1 MKLDKIQKFGRY
13 LSNMVQPNIAAFIAW
28 GLITAFFIPTGW
40 FPNEK
45 LNGLVSPILTY
56 LLPILIAYSG
66 GNMVYGHRG
75 GVVGAIMA
83 AGVIVGSNI
92 PMFLGAMITGPLGAF
107 LIKKLDGL
115 IVSKIPT
122 GFEMLVNNFSAGI
135 LGMILAIIS
144 LFIIGPIVEAISNA
158 LSSGVKVLVDL
169 KLLPLVSILVE
180 PAKVFF
186 LNNAINHGVFS
197 PIGIQQVAETGKSIF
212 FTIETNPGPG
222 LGVLL
227 AYTLFGKGRS
237 KATAPGA
244 AIIHFF
250 GGIHEIYF
258 PYILMNPILILALIA
273 GGMSGV
279 LTTLILNGG
288 LIAVPAPGSII
299 AILAVTP
306 KGGFLATILSIV
318 IAAAVT
324 FLIASIFVKKS
335 PEEDLENAIEKSKAN
350 KITNTDDTEKE
361 DKESKE
367 DNDIKITEISFEDAV
382 KKLEIKKIVVA
393 CDAGMGS
400 SAMGAAVL
408 KRIAKERGLENV
420 AILNSAISNLDD
432 SADIIITQKS
442 LTNLAKEKMPNKIHL
457 SINNFMD
464 KNFYNEIVD
473 KIKENQK

>member
-13 LSNMVQPNIAAFIAW
+13 LSNMVQPNIGAFIAW

-40 FPNEK
+40 FPNET
-45 LNGLVSPILTY
+45 LAQLVSPMLTY

-75 GVVGAIMA
+75 GVVGSIMA

-107 LIKKLDGL
+107 LIKKLDE
-115 IVSKIPT
+115 IISPKIPT
-122 GFEMLVNNFSAGI
+122 GFEMLINNFSAGI

-144 LFIIGPIVEAISNA
+144 LYLIGPVVEMISNA
-158 LSSGVKVLVDL
+158 LSNGVKILVDL
-169 KLLPLVSILVE
+169 KLLPLVSIIVE

-197 PIGIQQVAETGKSIF
+197 PIGIQQVTEAGKSIF

-227 AYTLFGKGRS
+227 AYSIFGKGNS

-258 PYILMNPILILALIA
+258 PYILMNPILIIALII

-279 LTTLILNGG
+279 LTTLILKGG

-299 AILAVTP
+299 AMLAVTP
-306 KGGFLATILSIV
+306 KGGFIATIGSVLISAI
-318 IAAAVT
+318 IT
-324 FLIASIFVKKS
+324 FLLSSIFVKKS
-335 PEEDLENAIEKSKAN
+335 HSEENLEEAIEKSKSN
-350 KITNTDDTEKE
+350 KSLNSNDTENKE
-361 DKESKE
+361 KNIISQINEMTLEEALK
-367 DNDIKITEISFEDAV
+367 NNIKIN
-382 KKLEIKKIVVA
+382 KIVVA

-400 SAMGAAVL
+400 SAMGATIL
-408 KRIAKERGLENV
+408 KKLATEKGIENITIV
-420 AILNSAISNLDD
+420 NSAISNLDN

-442 LTNLAKEKMPNKIHL
+442 LTDLAKEKMPNKIHL

-464 KNFYNEIVD
+464 KNFYKEVLD
-473 KIKENQK
+473 KIKESK

>member
-13 LSNMVQPNIAAFIAW
+13 LSNMVQPNIGAFIAW

-40 FPNEK
+40 FPNETLAK
-45 LNGLVSPILTY
+45 LVSPMLTY

-75 GVVGAIMA
+75 GVVGSIMA

-107 LIKKLDGL
+107 LIKKLDE
-115 IVSKIPT
+115 IISPKIPT
-122 GFEMLVNNFSAGI
+122 GFEMLINNFSAGI

-144 LFIIGPIVEAISNA
+144 LYLIGPAVEMISNA
-158 LSSGVKVLVDL
+158 LSNGVKILVDL
-169 KLLPLVSILVE
+169 KLLPLVSIIVE

-197 PIGIQQVAETGKSIF
+197 PIGIQQVTESGKSIF

-227 AYTLFGKGRS
+227 AYSIFGKGNS

-258 PYILMNPILILALIA
+258 PYILMNPILIIALII

-279 LTTLILNGG
+279 LTTLILKGG

-299 AILAVTP
+299 AMLAVTP
-306 KGGFLATILSIV
+306 KGGFIATIGSVLISAI
-318 IAAAVT
+318 IT
-324 FLIASIFVKKS
+324 FLLSSIFVKKS
-335 PEEDLENAIEKSKAN
+335 HSEENLEEAIEKSKSN
-350 KITNTDDTEKE
+350 KSLNSNDTKNKEKNIISQINE
-361 DKESKE
+361 MTLEEALK
-367 DNDIKITEISFEDAV
+367 NNIKIN
-382 KKLEIKKIVVA
+382 KIVVA

-400 SAMGAAVL
+400 SAMGATIL
-408 KRIAKERGLENV
+408 KKLATEKGIENITIV
-420 AILNSAISNLDD
+420 NSAISNLDN

-442 LTNLAKEKMPNKIHL
+442 LTALAKEKMPNKIHL

-464 KNFYNEIVD
+464 KNFYKEVLD
-473 KIKENQK
+473 KIKESK

>member
-13 LSNMVQPNIAAFIAW
+13 LSNMVQPNIGAFIAW

-40 FPNEK
+40 FPNETLAK
-45 LNGLVSPILTY
+45 LVSPMLTY

-75 GVVGAIMA
+75 GVVGSIMA

-107 LIKKLDGL
+107 LIKKLDE
-115 IVSKIPT
+115 IVSPKIPT
-122 GFEMLVNNFSAGI
+122 GFEMLINNFSAGI

-144 LFIIGPIVEAISNA
+144 LYLIGPAVEMISNA
-158 LSSGVKVLVDL
+158 LSNGVKILVDL
-169 KLLPLVSILVE
+169 KLLPLVSIIVE

-197 PIGIQQVAETGKSIF
+197 PIGIQQVTEAGKSIF

-227 AYTLFGKGRS
+227 AYSIFGKGNS

-258 PYILMNPILILALIA
+258 PYILMNPVLIIALII

-279 LTTLILNGG
+279 LTTLILKGG

-299 AILAVTP
+299 AMLAVTP
-306 KGGFLATILSIV
+306 KGGFIATIGSVLISAI
-318 IAAAVT
+318 VT
-324 FLIASIFVKKS
+324 FLLASIFVR
-335 PEEDLENAIEKSKAN
+335 KSKAEGNLEEAIQKSKSN
-350 KITNTDDTEKE
+350 KNLN
-361 DKESKE
+361 S
-367 DNDIKITEISFEDAV
+367 NDIKTKEETKSQTNEISFEEAL
-382 KKLEIKKIVVA
+382 KNKIKINKIVVA

-400 SAMGAAVL
+400 SAMGATIL
-408 KRIAKERGLENV
+408 KKLANEKGIENITIV
-420 AILNSAISNLDD
+420 NSAISNLDN

-442 LTNLAKEKMPNKIHL
+442 LTALAKEKMPNKIHL

-464 KNFYNEIVD
+464 KNFYKEVLD
-473 KIKENQK
+473 KIKESK

>member
-13 LSNMVQPNIAAFIAW
+13 LSNMVQPNIGAFIAW

-40 FPNEK
+40 FPNETLAK
-45 LNGLVSPILTY
+45 LVSPMLTY

-75 GVVGAIMA
+75 GVVGSIMA

-107 LIKKLDGL
+107 LIKKLDE
-115 IVSKIPT
+115 IISPKIPT
-122 GFEMLVNNFSAGI
+122 GFEMLINNFSAGI

-144 LFIIGPIVEAISNA
+144 LYLIGPAVEMISNA
-158 LSSGVKVLVDL
+158 LSNGVKILVDL
-169 KLLPLVSILVE
+169 KLLPLVSIIVE

-197 PIGIQQVAETGKSIF
+197 PIGIQQVTEAGKSIF

-227 AYTLFGKGRS
+227 AYSIFGKGNS

-258 PYILMNPILILALIA
+258 PYILMNPILIIALII

-279 LTTLILNGG
+279 LTTLILKGG

-299 AILAVTP
+299 AMLAVTP
-306 KGGFLATILSIV
+306 KGGFIATIGGVLISAI
-318 IAAAVT
+318 IT
-324 FLIASIFVKKS
+324 FLLSSIFVKKS
-335 PEEDLENAIEKSKAN
+335 HSEENLEEAIEKNKSN
-350 KITNTDDTEKE
+350 KILNSNDTKNKEKNIISQINE
-361 DKESKE
+361 MTLEEALK
-367 DNDIKITEISFEDAV
+367 NNIKIN
-382 KKLEIKKIVVA
+382 KIVVA

-400 SAMGAAVL
+400 SAMGATIL
-408 KRIAKERGLENV
+408 KKLATEKGIENITIV
-420 AILNSAISNLDD
+420 NSAISNLDD

-442 LTNLAKEKMPNKIHL
+442 LTALAKEKMPNKIHL

-464 KNFYNEIVD
+464 KNFYKEVLD
-473 KIKENQK
+473 KIKGE

>member
-13 LSNMVQPNIAAFIAW
+13 LSNMVQPNIGAFIAW

-40 FPNEK
+40 FPNEALAK
-45 LNGLVSPILTY
+45 LVSPMLTY

-75 GVVGAIMA
+75 GVVGSIMA

-107 LIKKLDGL
+107 LIKKLDE
-115 IVSKIPT
+115 IISPKIPT
-122 GFEMLVNNFSAGI
+122 GFEMLINNFSAGI

-144 LFIIGPIVEAISNA
+144 LYLIGPAVENISNV
-158 LSSGVKVLVDL
+158 LSGGVQKLVDL
-169 KLLPLVSILVE
+169 RLLPLVSIIVE

-197 PIGIQQVAETGKSIF
+197 PIGIQQVTEAGKSIF

-227 AYTLFGKGRS
+227 AYSIFGKGNS

-258 PYILMNPILILALIA
+258 PYILMNPILIIALII

-279 LTTLILNGG
+279 LTTLILKGG

-299 AILAVTP
+299 AMLAVTP
-306 KGGFLATILSIV
+306 KGGFIATIGSVLISAI
-318 IAAAVT
+318 IT
-324 FLIASIFVKKS
+324 FLLSSIFVKKS
-335 PEEDLENAIEKSKAN
+335 HSEENLEEAIEKSKSN
-350 KITNTDDTEKE
+350 KSLNSNDTENKE
-361 DKESKE
+361 KNIISQINEMTLEEALK
-367 DNDIKITEISFEDAV
+367 NNIKIN
-382 KKLEIKKIVVA
+382 KIVVA

-400 SAMGAAVL
+400 SAMGATIL
-408 KRIAKERGLENV
+408 KKLATEKGIENITIV
-420 AILNSAISNLDD
+420 NSAISNLDN

-442 LTNLAKEKMPNKIHL
+442 LTALAKEKMPNKIHL

-464 KNFYNEIVD
+464 KNFYNEVLD
-473 KIKENQK
+473 KIKESK

>member
-1 MKLDKIQKFGRY
+1 MNLDKIQKFGRY
-13 LSNMVQPNIAAFIAW
+13 LSNMVQPNIGAFIAW

-40 FPNEK
+40 FPNET
-45 LNGLVSPILTY
+45 LNKLVSPMLTY

-75 GVVGAIMA
+75 GVVGSIMA
-83 AGVIVGSNI
+83 AGVIVGSSI

-107 LIKKLDGL
+107 LIKKLDE
-115 IVSKIPT
+115 IISPKIPT
-122 GFEMLVNNFSAGI
+122 GFEMLINNFSAGI

-144 LFIIGPIVEAISNA
+144 LYLIGPAVESVSNV
-158 LSSGVKVLVDL
+158 LSGGVQKLVDL
-169 KLLPLVSILVE
+169 RLLPLVSIIVE
-180 PAKVFF
+180 PAKIFF

-197 PIGIQQVAETGKSIF
+197 PIGVQQVTEAGKSIF

-227 AYTLFGKGRS
+227 AYSIFGKGGS

-258 PYILMNPILILALIA
+258 PYILMNPILIIALII
-273 GGMSGV
+273 GGMSGI

-288 LIAVPAPGSII
+288 LTAVPSPGSII
-299 AILAVTP
+299 AMLAVTP
-306 KGGFLATILSIV
+306 KGGFIATIGSVLISAV
-318 IAAAVT
+318 IT
-324 FLIASIFVKKS
+324 FLLASIFVRKAKS
-335 PEEDLENAIEKSKAN
+335 EGNLEEAIQKSKSN
-350 KITNTDDTEKE
+350 KNLNSNNT
-361 DKESKE
+361 ESKE
-367 DNDIKITEISFEDAV
+367 ETKSQTNEISFEDAL
-382 KKLEIKKIVVA
+382 KNNIKINKIVVA

-400 SAMGAAVL
+400 SAMGATML
-408 KRIAKERGLENV
+408 KKLAHEKGIEDITIV
-420 AILNSAISNLDD
+420 NSAISNLDD

-442 LTNLAKEKMPNKIHL
+442 LTALAKEKMPHKIHL

-464 KNFYNEIVD
+464 KNFYNEVLE
-473 KIKENQK
+473 KIKENK

>member
-13 LSNMVQPNIAAFIAW
+13 LSNMVQPNIGAFIAW

-40 FPNEK
+40 FPNEALAK
-45 LNGLVSPILTY
+45 LVSPMLTY

-75 GVVGAIMA
+75 GVVGSIMA

-107 LIKKLDGL
+107 LIKKLDEIIGP
-115 IVSKIPT
+115 KIPT
-122 GFEMLVNNFSAGI
+122 GFEMLINNFSAGI

-144 LFIIGPIVEAISNA
+144 LYLIGPAVEMISNA
-158 LSSGVKVLVDL
+158 LSNGVKILVDL
-169 KLLPLVSILVE
+169 KLLPLVSIIVE

-186 LNNAINHGVFS
+186 LNNAINQGVFS
-197 PIGIQQVAETGKSIF
+197 PIGIQQVTEAGKSIF

-227 AYTLFGKGRS
+227 AYSIFGKGNS

-258 PYILMNPILILALIA
+258 PYILMNPILIIALII

-279 LTTLILNGG
+279 LTTLILKGG

-299 AILAVTP
+299 AMLAVTP
-306 KGGFLATILSIV
+306 KGGFIATIGSVLISAI
-318 IAAAVT
+318 IT
-324 FLIASIFVKKS
+324 FLLSSIFVKKS
-335 PEEDLENAIEKSKAN
+335 HSEENLEEAIEKSKSN
-350 KITNTDDTEKE
+350 KSLNSNYTKNKEKNIISQINE
-361 DKESKE
+361 MTLEEALK
-367 DNDIKITEISFEDAV
+367 NNIKIN
-382 KKLEIKKIVVA
+382 KIVVA

-400 SAMGAAVL
+400 SAMGATIL
-408 KRIAKERGLENV
+408 KKLATEKGIENITIV
-420 AILNSAISNLDD
+420 NSAISNLDD

-442 LTNLAKEKMPNKIHL
+442 LTALAKEKMPNKIHL

-464 KNFYNEIVD
+464 KNFYKEVLD
-473 KIKENQK
+473 KIKGE

>member
-13 LSNMVQPNIAAFIAW
+13 LSNMVQPNIGAFIAW

-40 FPNEK
+40 FPNETLAK
-45 LNGLVSPILTY
+45 LVSPMLTY

-75 GVVGAIMA
+75 GVVGSIMA

-107 LIKKLDGL
+107 LIKKLDE
-115 IVSKIPT
+115 IISPKIPT
-122 GFEMLVNNFSAGI
+122 GFEMLINNFSAGI

-144 LFIIGPIVEAISNA
+144 LYLIGPAVEMISNA
-158 LSSGVKVLVDL
+158 LSNGVKILVDL
-169 KLLPLVSILVE
+169 KLLPLVSIIVE

-197 PIGIQQVAETGKSIF
+197 PIGIQQVTEAGKSIF

-227 AYTLFGKGRS
+227 AYSIFGKGNS

-258 PYILMNPILILALIA
+258 PYILMNPILIIALII

-279 LTTLILNGG
+279 LTTLILKGG

-299 AILAVTP
+299 AMLAVTP
-306 KGGFLATILSIV
+306 KGGFIATIGSVLISAI
-318 IAAAVT
+318 IT
-324 FLIASIFVKKS
+324 FLLSSIFVKKS
-335 PEEDLENAIEKSKAN
+335 HSEENLEEAIEKSKSN
-350 KITNTDDTEKE
+350 KSLNSNDTENKE
-361 DKESKE
+361 KNIISQINEMTLEEALK
-367 DNDIKITEISFEDAV
+367 NNIKIN
-382 KKLEIKKIVVA
+382 KIVVA

-400 SAMGAAVL
+400 SAMGSTIL
-408 KRIAKERGLENV
+408 KKLATEKGIENITIV
-420 AILNSAISNLDD
+420 NSAISNLDN

-442 LTNLAKEKMPNKIHL
+442 LTALAKEKMPNKIHL

-464 KNFYNEIVD
+464 KNFYKEVLD
-473 KIKENQK
+473 KIKESK

>member
-13 LSNMVQPNIAAFIAW
+13 LSNMVQPNIGAFIAW

-40 FPNEK
+40 FPNETLAK
-45 LNGLVSPILTY
+45 LVSPMLTY

-75 GVVGAIMA
+75 GVVGSIMA

-92 PMFLGAMITGPLGAF
+92 PMFLGAMITGPFGAF
-107 LIKKLDGL
+107 LIKKLDE
-115 IVSKIPT
+115 IISPKIPT
-122 GFEMLVNNFSAGI
+122 GFEMLINNFSAGI

-144 LFIIGPIVEAISNA
+144 LYLIGPAVEMISNA
-158 LSSGVKVLVDL
+158 LSNGVKILVDL
-169 KLLPLVSILVE
+169 KLLPLVSIIVE

-197 PIGIQQVAETGKSIF
+197 PIGIQQVTEAGKSIF

-227 AYTLFGKGRS
+227 AYSIFGKGNS

-258 PYILMNPILILALIA
+258 PYILMNPILIIALII

-279 LTTLILNGG
+279 LTTLILKGG

-299 AILAVTP
+299 AMLAVTP
-306 KGGFLATILSIV
+306 KGGFIATIGSVLISAI
-318 IAAAVT
+318 IT
-324 FLIASIFVKKS
+324 FLLSSIFVKKS
-335 PEEDLENAIEKSKAN
+335 HSEENLEEAIEKSKSN
-350 KITNTDDTEKE
+350 KSLNSNDTKNKEKNIISQINE
-361 DKESKE
+361 MTLEEALK
-367 DNDIKITEISFEDAV
+367 NNIKIN
-382 KKLEIKKIVVA
+382 KIVVA

-400 SAMGAAVL
+400 SAMGATIL
-408 KRIAKERGLENV
+408 KKLATEKGIENITIV
-420 AILNSAISNLDD
+420 NSAISNLDN

-442 LTNLAKEKMPNKIHL
+442 LTALAKEKMPNKIHL

-464 KNFYNEIVD
+464 KNFYKEVLD
-473 KIKENQK
+473 KIKGE

>member
-1 MKLDKIQKFGRY
+1 MNLDKIQKFGRY
-13 LSNMVQPNIAAFIAW
+13 LSNMVQPNIGAFIAW
-28 GLITAFFIPTGW
+28 GLITAIFIPTGW
-40 FPNEK
+40 FPNET
-45 LNGLVSPILTY
+45 LAQLVSPMLTY

-75 GVVGAIMA
+75 GVVGSIMA
-83 AGVIVGSNI
+83 AGVIVGSSI

-107 LIKKLDGL
+107 LIKKLDE
-115 IVSKIPT
+115 IISPKIPT
-122 GFEMLVNNFSAGI
+122 GFEMLINNFSAGI

-144 LFIIGPIVEAISNA
+144 LYLIGPAVENISNV
-158 LSSGVKVLVDL
+158 LSGGVQKLVDL
-169 KLLPLVSILVE
+169 RLLPLVSIIVE

-197 PIGIQQVAETGKSIF
+197 PIGIQQVTEAGKSIF

-227 AYTLFGKGRS
+227 AYSIFGKGGS

-258 PYILMNPILILALIA
+258 PYILMNPILIIALII

-279 LTTLILNGG
+279 LTTLILKGG

-299 AILAVTP
+299 AMLAVTP
-306 KGGFLATILSIV
+306 KGGFIATIGSVLISAI
-318 IAAAVT
+318 IT
-324 FLIASIFVKKS
+324 FLLSSIFVKKS
-335 PEEDLENAIEKSKAN
+335 HSEENLEEAIEKSKSN
-350 KITNTDDTEKE
+350 KSLNSNDTKNKEKNIISQINE
-361 DKESKE
+361 MTLEEALK
-367 DNDIKITEISFEDAV
+367 NNIKIN
-382 KKLEIKKIVVA
+382 KIVVA

-400 SAMGAAVL
+400 SAMGATIL
-408 KRIAKERGLENV
+408 KKLATEKGIENITIV
-420 AILNSAISNLDD
+420 NSAISNLDN

-442 LTNLAKEKMPNKIHL
+442 LTALAKEKMPNKIHL

-464 KNFYNEIVD
+464 KNFYKEVLD
-473 KIKENQK
+473 KIKESK

>member
-1 MKLDKIQKFGRY
+1 MKLDKVQKFGRY
-13 LSNMVQPNIAAFIAW
+13 LSNMVQPNISAFIAW

-40 FPNEK
+40 FPNET

-75 GVVGAIMA
+75 GVVGSIMA

-107 LIKKLDGL
+107 LIKKVDEV
-115 IVSKIPT
+115 ITPKIPT

-144 LFIIGPIVEAISNA
+144 LFIIGPVVEAISSA
-158 LSSGVKVLVDL
+158 LSSGVQVLVDL

-180 PAKVFF
+180 PAKVIF

-197 PIGIQQVAETGKSIF
+197 PIGIQQVSEAGKSIF

-258 PYILMNPILILALIA
+258 PYILMNPILILALIV

-279 LTTLILNGG
+279 LTTLILKGG

-299 AILAVTP
+299 AMLAVTP
-306 KGGFLATILSIV
+306 KGGFVATISSV
-318 IAAAVT
+318 VVATVVT
-324 FLIASIFVKKS
+324 FLIASIFVKRA
-335 PEEDLENAIEKSKAN
+335 PEEDLEDAIEKSKSN
-350 KITNTDDTEKE
+350 KITN
-361 DKESKE
+361 S
-367 DNDIKITEISFEDAV
+367 DNSSSNNNANNAVEVTEISFEDAI
-382 KKLEIKKIVVA
+382 KKVEIKKIVVA

-400 SAMGAAVL
+400 SAMGATVL
-408 KRIAKERGLENV
+408 KKIAKEKGLDTITIV
-420 AILNSAISNLDD
+420 NSAISNLDD

-442 LTNLAKEKMPNKIHL
+442 LTDLAKAKMPNKIHL
-457 SINNFMD
+457 
-464 KNFYNEIVD
+464 
-473 KIKENQK
+473 

>member
-13 LSNMVQPNIAAFIAW
+13 LSNMVQPNIGAFIAW

-40 FPNEK
+40 FPNETLAK
-45 LNGLVSPILTY
+45 LVSPMLTY

-66 GNMVYGHRG
+66 GNMAYGHRG
-75 GVVGAIMA
+75 GVVGSIMA

-107 LIKKLDGL
+107 LIKKLDE
-115 IVSKIPT
+115 IISPKIPT
-122 GFEMLVNNFSAGI
+122 GFEMLINNFSAGI

-144 LFIIGPIVEAISNA
+144 LYLIGPVVEMISNA
-158 LSSGVKVLVDL
+158 LSNGVKILVDL
-169 KLLPLVSILVE
+169 KLLPLVSIIVE

-197 PIGIQQVAETGKSIF
+197 PIGIQQVTEAGKSIF

-227 AYTLFGKGRS
+227 AYSIFGKGNS

-258 PYILMNPILILALIA
+258 PYILMNPILIIALII

-279 LTTLILNGG
+279 LTTLILKGG

-299 AILAVTP
+299 AMLAVTP
-306 KGGFLATILSIV
+306 KGGFIATIGSVLISAI
-318 IAAAVT
+318 IT
-324 FLIASIFVKKS
+324 FLLSSIFVKKS
-335 PEEDLENAIEKSKAN
+335 HSEENLEEAIEKSKSN
-350 KITNTDDTEKE
+350 KSLNSNDTENKE
-361 DKESKE
+361 KNIISQINEMTLEEALK
-367 DNDIKITEISFEDAV
+367 NNIKIN
-382 KKLEIKKIVVA
+382 KIVVA

-400 SAMGAAVL
+400 SAMGATIL
-408 KRIAKERGLENV
+408 KKPATEKGIENITIV
-420 AILNSAISNLDD
+420 NSAISNLDN

-442 LTNLAKEKMPNKIHL
+442 FTDLAKEKMPNKIHL

-464 KNFYNEIVD
+464 KNFYKEVLD
-473 KIKENQK
+473 KIKESK

>member
-1 MKLDKIQKFGRY
+1 MKLDKIQKFGGY
-13 LSNMVQPNIAAFIAW
+13 LSNMVQPNIGAFIAW

-40 FPNEK
+40 FPNETLAK
-45 LNGLVSPILTY
+45 LVSPMLTY

-75 GVVGAIMA
+75 GVVGSIMA

-107 LIKKLDGL
+107 LIKKLDE
-115 IVSKIPT
+115 IISPKIPT
-122 GFEMLVNNFSAGI
+122 GFEMLINNFSAGI

-144 LFIIGPIVEAISNA
+144 LYLIGPAVEMISNA
-158 LSSGVKVLVDL
+158 LSNGVKILVDL
-169 KLLPLVSILVE
+169 KLLPLVSIIVE

-197 PIGIQQVAETGKSIF
+197 PIGIQQVTESGKSIF

-227 AYTLFGKGRS
+227 AYSMFGKGDS

-244 AIIHFF
+244 AIIHLF

-258 PYILMNPILILALIA
+258 PYILMNPILIIALII

-279 LTTLILNGG
+279 LTTLILKGG

-299 AILAVTP
+299 AMLAVTP
-306 KGGFLATILSIV
+306 KGGFIATIGSVLISAI
-318 IAAAVT
+318 VT
-324 FLIASIFVKKS
+324 FLLASIFVRKS
-335 PEEDLENAIEKSKAN
+335 KAEGNLEEAIEKSKSN
-350 KITNTDDTEKE
+350 KSLNSNNTKNKEKNIISQINE
-361 DKESKE
+361 MTLEEALK
-367 DNDIKITEISFEDAV
+367 NNIKIN
-382 KKLEIKKIVVA
+382 KIVVA

-400 SAMGAAVL
+400 SAMGATIL
-408 KRIAKERGLENV
+408 KKLATEKGIENITIV
-420 AILNSAISNLDD
+420 NSAISNLDD

-442 LTNLAKEKMPNKIHL
+442 LTALAKEKMPNKIHL

-464 KNFYNEIVD
+464 KNFYNEVLD
-473 KIKENQK
+473 KIKGE

>member
-13 LSNMVQPNIAAFIAW
+13 LSNMVQPNIGAFIAW

-40 FPNEK
+40 FPNETLAK
-45 LNGLVSPILTY
+45 LVSPMLTY

-75 GVVGAIMA
+75 GVVGSIMA

-107 LIKKLDGL
+107 LIKKLDE
-115 IVSKIPT
+115 IISPKIPT
-122 GFEMLVNNFSAGI
+122 GFEMLINNFSAGI

-144 LFIIGPIVEAISNA
+144 LYLIGPAVEMISNA
-158 LSSGVKVLVDL
+158 LSNGVKILVDL
-169 KLLPLVSILVE
+169 KLLPLVSIIVE

-197 PIGIQQVAETGKSIF
+197 PIGIQQVTEAGKSIF

-227 AYTLFGKGRS
+227 AYSIFGKGNS

-258 PYILMNPILILALIA
+258 PYILMNPILIMALII

-279 LTTLILNGG
+279 LTTLILKGG

-299 AILAVTP
+299 AMLAVTP
-306 KGGFLATILSIV
+306 KGGFIATIGSVLISAI
-318 IAAAVT
+318 IT
-324 FLIASIFVKKS
+324 FLLSSIFVKKS
-335 PEEDLENAIEKSKAN
+335 HSEENLEEAIEKSKSN
-350 KITNTDDTEKE
+350 KSLNSNDTKNKEKNIISQINE
-361 DKESKE
+361 MTLEEALK
-367 DNDIKITEISFEDAV
+367 NNIKIN
-382 KKLEIKKIVVA
+382 KIVVA

-400 SAMGAAVL
+400 SAMGATIL
-408 KRIAKERGLENV
+408 KKLATEKGIENITIV
-420 AILNSAISNLDD
+420 NSAISNLDN

-442 LTNLAKEKMPNKIHL
+442 LTALAKEKMPNKIHL

-464 KNFYNEIVD
+464 KNFYKEVLD
-473 KIKENQK
+473 KIKESK

>member
-13 LSNMVQPNIAAFIAW
+13 LSNMVQPNIGAFIAW

-40 FPNEK
+40 FPNEALAK
-45 LNGLVSPILTY
+45 LVSPMLTY

-75 GVVGAIMA
+75 GVVGSIMA

-107 LIKKLDGL
+107 LIKKLDE
-115 IVSKIPT
+115 IISPKIPT
-122 GFEMLVNNFSAGI
+122 GFEMLINNFSAGI

-144 LFIIGPIVEAISNA
+144 LYLIGPAVEMISNA
-158 LSSGVKVLVDL
+158 LSNGVKILVDL
-169 KLLPLVSILVE
+169 KLLPLVSIIVE

-197 PIGIQQVAETGKSIF
+197 PIGIQQVTEAGKSIF

-227 AYTLFGKGRS
+227 AYSIFGKGNS

-258 PYILMNPILILALIA
+258 PYILMNPVLIIALII

-279 LTTLILNGG
+279 LTTLILKGG

-299 AILAVTP
+299 AMLAVTP
-306 KGGFLATILSIV
+306 KGGFIATIGSVLISAI
-318 IAAAVT
+318 IT
-324 FLIASIFVKKS
+324 FLLSSIFVKKS
-335 PEEDLENAIEKSKAN
+335 HSEENLEEAIEKSKSN
-350 KITNTDDTEKE
+350 KSLNSNDTENKE
-361 DKESKE
+361 KNIISQINEMTLEEALK
-367 DNDIKITEISFEDAV
+367 NNIKIN
-382 KKLEIKKIVVA
+382 KIVVA

-400 SAMGAAVL
+400 SAMGATIL
-408 KRIAKERGLENV
+408 KKLATEKGIENITIV
-420 AILNSAISNLDD
+420 NSAISNLDD

-442 LTNLAKEKMPNKIHL
+442 LTALAKEKIPNKIHL

-464 KNFYNEIVD
+464 KNFYNEVLD
-473 KIKENQK
+473 KIKGE

>member
-13 LSNMVQPNIAAFIAW
+13 LSNMVQPNIGAFIAW

-40 FPNEK
+40 FPNEALAK
-45 LNGLVSPILTY
+45 LVSPMLTY

-75 GVVGAIMA
+75 GVVGSIMA

-107 LIKKLDGL
+107 LIKKLDE
-115 IVSKIPT
+115 IISPKIPT
-122 GFEMLVNNFSAGI
+122 GFEMLINNFSAGI

-144 LFIIGPIVEAISNA
+144 LYLIGPAVEMISNA
-158 LSSGVKVLVDL
+158 LSNGVKILVDL
-169 KLLPLVSILVE
+169 KLLPLVSIIVE

-197 PIGIQQVAETGKSIF
+197 PIGIQQVTEAGKSIF

-227 AYTLFGKGRS
+227 AYSIFGKGNS

-258 PYILMNPILILALIA
+258 PYILMNPILIIALII

-279 LTTLILNGG
+279 LTTLILKGG

-299 AILAVTP
+299 AMLAVTP
-306 KGGFLATILSIV
+306 KGGFIATIGSVLISAI
-318 IAAAVT
+318 IT
-324 FLIASIFVKKS
+324 FLLSSIFVKKS
-335 PEEDLENAIEKSKAN
+335 HSEENLEEAIEKIKSN
-350 KITNTDDTEKE
+350 KSLNSNDTENKE
-361 DKESKE
+361 KNIISQINEMTLEEALK
-367 DNDIKITEISFEDAV
+367 NNIKIN
-382 KKLEIKKIVVA
+382 KIVVA

-400 SAMGAAVL
+400 SAMGATIL
-408 KRIAKERGLENV
+408 KKLATEKGIENITIV
-420 AILNSAISNLDD
+420 NSAISNLDD

-442 LTNLAKEKMPNKIHL
+442 LTALAKEKMPNKIHL

-464 KNFYNEIVD
+464 KNFYKEVLD
-473 KIKENQK
+473 KIKESK

>member
-1 MKLDKIQKFGRY
+1 MKLDKVQKFGRY
-13 LSNMVQPNIAAFIAW
+13 LSNMVQPNISAFIAW

-40 FPNEK
+40 FPNET

-75 GVVGAIMA
+75 GVVGSIMA

-107 LIKKLDGL
+107 LIKKVDEV
-115 IVSKIPT
+115 ITPKIPT

-144 LFIIGPIVEAISNA
+144 LFIIGPVVEAISSA
-158 LSSGVKVLVDL
+158 LSSGVQVLVDL

-180 PAKVFF
+180 PAKVLF

-197 PIGIQQVAETGKSIF
+197 PIGIQQVSEAGKSIF

-258 PYILMNPILILALIA
+258 PYILMNPILILALIV

-279 LTTLILNGG
+279 LTTLILKGG

-299 AILAVTP
+299 AMLAVTP
-306 KGGFLATILSIV
+306 KGGFVATISSV
-318 IAAAVT
+318 VVATVVT
-324 FLIASIFVKKS
+324 FLIASIFVKRA
-335 PEEDLENAIEKSKAN
+335 PEEDLEDAIEKSKAN
-350 KITNTDDTEKE
+350 KITN
-361 DKESKE
+361 S
-367 DNDIKITEISFEDAV
+367 DNSSSNNNANNAVEVTEISFEDAI

-400 SAMGAAVL
+400 SAMGATVL
-408 KRIAKERGLENV
+408 KKIAKEKGLDTITIV
-420 AILNSAISNLDD
+420 NSAISNLDD

-442 LTNLAKEKMPNKIHL
+442 LTNLAKTKMPNKIHL

-464 KNFYNEIVD
+464 KN
-473 KIKENQK
+473 

>member
-13 LSNMVQPNIAAFIAW
+13 LSNMVQPNIGAFIAW

-40 FPNEK
+40 FPNETLAK
-45 LNGLVSPILTY
+45 LVSPMLTY

-75 GVVGAIMA
+75 GVVGSIMA

-107 LIKKLDGL
+107 LIKKLDK
-115 IVSKIPT
+115 IISPKIPM
-122 GFEMLVNNFSAGI
+122 GFEMLINNFSAGI

-144 LFIIGPIVEAISNA
+144 LYLIGPAVEMISNA
-158 LSSGVKVLVDL
+158 LSNGVKILVDL
-169 KLLPLVSILVE
+169 KLLPLVSIIVE

-197 PIGIQQVAETGKSIF
+197 PIGIQQVTEAGKSIF

-227 AYTLFGKGRS
+227 AYSIFGEGNS

-258 PYILMNPILILALIA
+258 PYILMNPILIIALII

-279 LTTLILNGG
+279 LTTLILKGG

-299 AILAVTP
+299 AMLAVTP
-306 KGGFLATILSIV
+306 KGGFIATIGSVLISAI
-318 IAAAVT
+318 IT
-324 FLIASIFVKKS
+324 FLLSSIFVKKS
-335 PEEDLENAIEKSKAN
+335 HSEENLEEAIEKSKSN
-350 KITNTDDTEKE
+350 KSLNSNDTENKE
-361 DKESKE
+361 KNIISQINEMTLEEALK
-367 DNDIKITEISFEDAV
+367 NNIKIN
-382 KKLEIKKIVVA
+382 KIVVA

-400 SAMGAAVL
+400 SAMGATIL
-408 KRIAKERGLENV
+408 KKLATEKGIENITIV
-420 AILNSAISNLDD
+420 NSAISNLDD

-442 LTNLAKEKMPNKIHL
+442 LTALAKEKMPNKIHL

-464 KNFYNEIVD
+464 KNFYKEVLD
-473 KIKENQK
+473 KIKGE

>member
-13 LSNMVQPNIAAFIAW
+13 LSNMVQPNIGAFIAW

-40 FPNEK
+40 FPNETLAK
-45 LNGLVSPILTY
+45 LVNPMLTY

-75 GVVGAIMA
+75 GVVGSIMA

-92 PMFLGAMITGPLGAF
+92 PMFLGAMITGPFGAF
-107 LIKKLDGL
+107 LIKKLDE
-115 IVSKIPT
+115 IISPKIPT
-122 GFEMLVNNFSAGI
+122 GFEMLINNFSAGI

-144 LFIIGPIVEAISNA
+144 LYLIGPAVEMISNA
-158 LSSGVKVLVDL
+158 LSNGVKILVDL
-169 KLLPLVSILVE
+169 KLLPLVSIIVE

-197 PIGIQQVAETGKSIF
+197 PIGIQQVTEAGKSIF

-227 AYTLFGKGRS
+227 AYSIFGKGNS

-258 PYILMNPILILALIA
+258 PYILMNPILIIALII

-279 LTTLILNGG
+279 LTTLILKGG

-299 AILAVTP
+299 AMLAVTP
-306 KGGFLATILSIV
+306 KGGFIATIGSVLISAI
-318 IAAAVT
+318 IT
-324 FLIASIFVKKS
+324 FLLSSIFVKKS
-335 PEEDLENAIEKSKAN
+335 HSEENLEEAIEKSKSN
-350 KITNTDDTEKE
+350 KSLNSNDTENKE
-361 DKESKE
+361 KNIISQINEMTLEEALK
-367 DNDIKITEISFEDAV
+367 NNIKIN
-382 KKLEIKKIVVA
+382 KIVVA

-400 SAMGAAVL
+400 SAMGATIL
-408 KRIAKERGLENV
+408 KKLATEKGIENITIV
-420 AILNSAISNLDD
+420 NSAISNLDD

-442 LTNLAKEKMPNKIHL
+442 LTALAKEKMPNKIHL

-464 KNFYNEIVD
+464 KNFYKEVLD
-473 KIKENQK
+473 KIKESK

>member
-13 LSNMVQPNIAAFIAW
+13 LSNMVQPNIGAFIAW

-40 FPNEK
+40 FPNEALAK
-45 LNGLVSPILTY
+45 LVSPMLTY

-75 GVVGAIMA
+75 GVVGSIMA

-107 LIKKLDGL
+107 LINKLDK
-115 IVSKIPT
+115 IISPKIPT
-122 GFEMLVNNFSAGI
+122 GFEMLINNFSAGI

-144 LFIIGPIVEAISNA
+144 LYLIGPAVEMISNA
-158 LSSGVKVLVDL
+158 LSNGVKILVDL
-169 KLLPLVSILVE
+169 KLLPLVSIIVE

-197 PIGIQQVAETGKSIF
+197 PIGIQQVTEAGKSIF

-227 AYTLFGKGRS
+227 AYSIFGKGNS

-258 PYILMNPILILALIA
+258 PYILMNPILIIALII

-279 LTTLILNGG
+279 LMTLILKGG

-299 AILAVTP
+299 AMLAVTP
-306 KGGFLATILSIV
+306 KGGFIATIGSVLISAI
-318 IAAAVT
+318 IT
-324 FLIASIFVKKS
+324 FLLSSIFVKKS
-335 PEEDLENAIEKSKAN
+335 HSEENLEEAIEKSKSN
-350 KITNTDDTEKE
+350 KSLNSNDTKNKEKNIISQINE
-361 DKESKE
+361 MTLEEALK
-367 DNDIKITEISFEDAV
+367 NNIKIN
-382 KKLEIKKIVVA
+382 KIVVA

-400 SAMGAAVL
+400 SAMGATIL
-408 KRIAKERGLENV
+408 KKLATEKGIENITIV
-420 AILNSAISNLDD
+420 NSAISNLDN

-442 LTNLAKEKMPNKIHL
+442 LTALAKEKMPNKIHL

-464 KNFYNEIVD
+464 KNFYKEVLD
-473 KIKENQK
+473 KIKGE

>member
-13 LSNMVQPNIAAFIAW
+13 LSNMVQPNIGAFIAW

-40 FPNEK
+40 FPNETLAK
-45 LNGLVSPILTY
+45 LVSPMLTY

-75 GVVGAIMA
+75 GVVGSIMA

-107 LIKKLDGL
+107 LIKKLDE
-115 IVSKIPT
+115 IISPKIPT
-122 GFEMLVNNFSAGI
+122 GFEMLINNFSAGI

-144 LFIIGPIVEAISNA
+144 LYLIGPAVEMISNA
-158 LSSGVKVLVDL
+158 LSNGVKILVDL
-169 KLLPLVSILVE
+169 KLLPLVSIIVE

-197 PIGIQQVAETGKSIF
+197 PIGIQQVTEAGKSIF

-227 AYTLFGKGRS
+227 AYSIFGKGNS

-258 PYILMNPILILALIA
+258 PYILMNPILIIALII

-279 LTTLILNGG
+279 LTTLILKGG

-299 AILAVTP
+299 AMLAVTP
-306 KGGFLATILSIV
+306 KGGFISTIGGVLISAI
-318 IAAAVT
+318 IT
-324 FLIASIFVKKS
+324 FLLSSIFVKKS
-335 PEEDLENAIEKSKAN
+335 HSEENLEEAIGKSKSN
-350 KITNTDDTEKE
+350 KSLNSNDTENKE
-361 DKESKE
+361 KNIISQINEMTLEEALK
-367 DNDIKITEISFEDAV
+367 NNIKIN
-382 KKLEIKKIVVA
+382 KIVVA

-400 SAMGAAVL
+400 SAMGATIL
-408 KRIAKERGLENV
+408 KKLATEKGIENITIV
-420 AILNSAISNLDD
+420 NSAISNLDD

-442 LTNLAKEKMPNKIHL
+442 LTALAKEKMPNKIHL

-464 KNFYNEIVD
+464 KNFYKEALD
-473 KIKENQK
+473 KIKESK

>member
-1 MKLDKIQKFGRY
+1 
-13 LSNMVQPNIAAFIAW
+13 
-28 GLITAFFIPTGW
+28 
-40 FPNEK
+40 
-45 LNGLVSPILTY
+45 
-56 LLPILIAYSG
+56 
-66 GNMVYGHRG
+66 MVYGHRG
-75 GVVGAIMA
+75 GVVGSIMA

-107 LIKKLDGL
+107 LIKKVDEV
-115 IVSKIPT
+115 ITPKIPT

-144 LFIIGPIVEAISNA
+144 LFIIGPVVEAISSA
-158 LSSGVKVLVDL
+158 LSSGVQVLVDL

-197 PIGIQQVAETGKSIF
+197 PIGIQQVSEAGKSIF

-258 PYILMNPILILALIA
+258 PYILMNPILILALIV

-279 LTTLILNGG
+279 LTTLILKGG

-299 AILAVTP
+299 AMLAVTP
-306 KGGFLATILSIV
+306 KGGFVATISSV
-318 IAAAVT
+318 VVATVVT
-324 FLIASIFVKKS
+324 FLIASIFVKRA
-335 PEEDLENAIEKSKAN
+335 PEEDLEDAIEKSKSN
-350 KITNTDDTEKE
+350 KITN
-361 DKESKE
+361 S
-367 DNDIKITEISFEDAV
+367 DNSSSNNNANNAVEVTEISFEDAI

-400 SAMGAAVL
+400 SAMGATVL
-408 KRIAKERGLENV
+408 KKIAKEKGLDTITIV
-420 AILNSAISNLDD
+420 NSAISNLDD

-442 LTNLAKEKMPNKIHL
+442 LTDLAKAKMPNKIHL

-473 KIKENQK
+473 KIKENKK

>member
-1 MKLDKIQKFGRY
+1 MNLDKIQKFGRY
-13 LSNMVQPNIAAFIAW
+13 LSNMVQPNIGAFIAW

-40 FPNEK
+40 FPNETLAK
-45 LNGLVSPILTY
+45 LVSPMLTY

-75 GVVGAIMA
+75 GVVGSIMA

-107 LIKKLDGL
+107 LIKKLDEIIGP
-115 IVSKIPT
+115 KIPT
-122 GFEMLVNNFSAGI
+122 GFEMLINNFSAGI

-144 LFIIGPIVEAISNA
+144 LYLIGPAVEMISNA
-158 LSSGVKVLVDL
+158 LSNGVKILVDL
-169 KLLPLVSILVE
+169 KLLPLVSIIVE

-197 PIGIQQVAETGKSIF
+197 PIGIQQVTEAGKSIF

-227 AYTLFGKGRS
+227 AYSIFGKGNS

-258 PYILMNPILILALIA
+258 PYILMNPILIIALII

-279 LTTLILNGG
+279 LITLILKGG

-299 AILAVTP
+299 AMLAVTP
-306 KGGFLATILSIV
+306 KGGFIATIGSVLISAI
-318 IAAAVT
+318 IT
-324 FLIASIFVKKS
+324 FLLSSIFVKKS
-335 PEEDLENAIEKSKAN
+335 HSEENLEEAIEKSKSN
-350 KITNTDDTEKE
+350 KSLNSNDTENKE
-361 DKESKE
+361 KNIISQINEMTLEEALK
-367 DNDIKITEISFEDAV
+367 NNIKIN
-382 KKLEIKKIVVA
+382 KIVVA

-400 SAMGAAVL
+400 SAMGATIL
-408 KRIAKERGLENV
+408 KKLSTEKGIENITIV
-420 AILNSAISNLDD
+420 NSAISNLDN

-442 LTNLAKEKMPNKIHL
+442 LTALAKEKMPNKIHL

-464 KNFYNEIVD
+464 KNFYKEVLD
-473 KIKENQK
+473 KIKESK

>member
-13 LSNMVQPNIAAFIAW
+13 LSNMVQPNIGAFIAW

-40 FPNEK
+40 FPNETLAK
-45 LNGLVSPILTY
+45 LVSPMLTY

-75 GVVGAIMA
+75 GVVGSIMA

-107 LIKKLDGL
+107 LIKKLDE
-115 IVSKIPT
+115 IISPKIPT
-122 GFEMLVNNFSAGI
+122 GFEMLINNFSAGI

-144 LFIIGPIVEAISNA
+144 LYLIGPAVENISNV
-158 LSSGVKVLVDL
+158 LSGGVQKLVDL
-169 KLLPLVSILVE
+169 RLLPLVSIIVE

-197 PIGIQQVAETGKSIF
+197 PIGIQQVTEAGKSIF
-212 FTIETNPGPG
+212 FTVETNPGPG

-227 AYTLFGKGRS
+227 AYSIFGKGNS

-258 PYILMNPILILALIA
+258 PYILMNPILIVALII
-273 GGMSGV
+273 GGMSGI

-288 LIAVPAPGSII
+288 LTAVPSPGSII
-299 AILAVTP
+299 AMLAVTP
-306 KGGFLATILSIV
+306 KGGFIATIGSVLISAI
-318 IAAAVT
+318 VT
-324 FLIASIFVKKS
+324 FLLASIFVR
-335 PEEDLENAIEKSKAN
+335 KSKAEGNLEEAIQKSKSN
-350 KITNTDDTEKE
+350 KNLN
-361 DKESKE
+361 S
-367 DNDIKITEISFEDAV
+367 NDIKTKEETKSQTNEISFEEAL
-382 KKLEIKKIVVA
+382 KNKIKINKIVVA

-400 SAMGAAVL
+400 SAMGATML
-408 KRIAKERGLENV
+408 KKLAHEKGMENIIIV
-420 AILNSAISNLDD
+420 NSAISNLDD

-442 LTNLAKEKMPNKIHL
+442 LTALAKEKMPHKVHL

-464 KNFYNEIVD
+464 KNFYNEVLE
-473 KIKENQK
+473 KIKENK

>member
-13 LSNMVQPNIAAFIAW
+13 LSNMVQPNIGAFIAW

-40 FPNEK
+40 FPNEALAK
-45 LNGLVSPILTY
+45 LVSPMLTY

-75 GVVGAIMA
+75 GVVGSIMA

-107 LIKKLDGL
+107 LIKKLDE
-115 IVSKIPT
+115 IISPKIPT
-122 GFEMLVNNFSAGI
+122 GFEMLINNFSAGI

-144 LFIIGPIVEAISNA
+144 LYLIGPAVEMISNA
-158 LSSGVKVLVDL
+158 LSNGVKILVDL
-169 KLLPLVSILVE
+169 KLLPLVSIIVE

-197 PIGIQQVAETGKSIF
+197 PIGIQQVTEAGKSIF

-227 AYTLFGKGRS
+227 AYSIFGKGNS

-258 PYILMNPILILALIA
+258 PYILMNPILIIALII

-279 LTTLILNGG
+279 LTTLILKGG

-299 AILAVTP
+299 AMLAVTP
-306 KGGFLATILSIV
+306 KGGFIATIGSVLISAI
-318 IAAAVT
+318 IT
-324 FLIASIFVKKS
+324 FLLSSIFVKKS
-335 PEEDLENAIEKSKAN
+335 HSEENLEEAIEKSKSN
-350 KITNTDDTEKE
+350 KSLNSNDTKNKEKNIISQINE
-361 DKESKE
+361 MTLEEALK
-367 DNDIKITEISFEDAV
+367 NNIKIN
-382 KKLEIKKIVVA
+382 KIVVA

-400 SAMGAAVL
+400 SAMGATIL
-408 KRIAKERGLENV
+408 KKLATEKGIENITIV
-420 AILNSAISNLDD
+420 NSAISNLDD

-442 LTNLAKEKMPNKIHL
+442 LTALAKEKMPNKIHL

-464 KNFYNEIVD
+464 KNFYKEVLD
-473 KIKENQK
+473 KIKESK

>member
-1 MKLDKIQKFGRY
+1 MKLDKVQKFGRY

-40 FPNEK
+40 FPNET

-75 GVVGAIMA
+75 GVVGSIMA

-107 LIKKLDGL
+107 LIKKLDEL
-115 IVSKIPT
+115 ITPKIPT

-144 LFIIGPIVEAISNA
+144 LFIIGPVVEAISSA
-158 LSSGVKVLVDL
+158 LSSGVQVLVDL

-197 PIGIQQVAETGKSIF
+197 PIGIQQVTEAGKSIF

-227 AYTLFGKGRS
+227 AYTIFGKGRS

-258 PYILMNPILILALIA
+258 PYILINPILILALIV

-279 LTTLILNGG
+279 LTTLILKGG

-299 AILAVTP
+299 AMLAVTP
-306 KGGFLATILSIV
+306 KGGFLATISSV
-318 IAAAVT
+318 VVATVVT
-324 FLIASIFVKKS
+324 FLIASIFVKRA
-335 PEEDLENAIEKSKAN
+335 PEEDLEEAIEKSKSN
-350 KITNTDDTEKE
+350 KITNKTSDNTS
-361 DKESKE
+361 DKNENNNAVE
-367 DNDIKITEISFEDAV
+367 ITEISFEDAI

-400 SAMGAAVL
+400 SAMGATVL
-408 KRIAKERGLENV
+408 KKIAKEKGLETITIV
-420 AILNSAISNLDD
+420 NSAISNLDD

-473 KIKENQK
+473 KIKENKK

>member
-1 MKLDKIQKFGRY
+1 MKLDKVQKFGRY
-13 LSNMVQPNIAAFIAW
+13 LSNMVQPNISAFIAW

-40 FPNEK
+40 FPNET

-75 GVVGAIMA
+75 GVVGSIMA

-107 LIKKLDGL
+107 LIKKVDEV
-115 IVSKIPT
+115 ITPKIPT

-144 LFIIGPIVEAISNA
+144 LFIIGPVVESISSA
-158 LSSGVKVLVDL
+158 LSSGVQVLVDL

-197 PIGIQQVAETGKSIF
+197 PIGIQQVAEAGKSIF

-258 PYILMNPILILALIA
+258 PYILMNPILILALIV

-279 LTTLILNGG
+279 LTTLILKGG

-299 AILAVTP
+299 AMLAVTP
-306 KGGFLATILSIV
+306 KGGFLATISSVV
-318 IAAAVT
+318 IATVVT
-324 FLIASIFVKKS
+324 FLIASIFVKRA
-335 PEEDLENAIEKSKAN
+335 PEEDLEEAIEKSKSN
-350 KITNTDDTEKE
+350 KITN
-361 DKESKE
+361 S
-367 DNDIKITEISFEDAV
+367 DNASSNNDAVEITEINFEDAI

-400 SAMGAAVL
+400 SAMGATVL
-408 KRIAKERGLENV
+408 KKIAKEKGLDTITIV
-420 AILNSAISNLDD
+420 NSAISNLDD
-432 SADIIITQKS
+432 TADIIITQKS
-442 LTNLAKEKMPNKIHL
+442 LTNLAKAKMPNKIHL

-473 KIKENQK
+473 KIKENNKN

>member
-1 MKLDKIQKFGRY
+1 MKLDKVQKFGRY

-40 FPNEK
+40 FPNET

-75 GVVGAIMA
+75 GVVGSIMA

-107 LIKKLDGL
+107 LIKKLDEL
-115 IVSKIPT
+115 ITPKIPT

-144 LFIIGPIVEAISNA
+144 LFIIGPVVEAISSA
-158 LSSGVKVLVDL
+158 LSSGVQVLVDL

-197 PIGIQQVAETGKSIF
+197 PIGIQQVTEAGKSIF

-258 PYILMNPILILALIA
+258 PYILMNPILILALIV

-279 LTTLILNGG
+279 LTTLILKGG

-299 AILAVTP
+299 AMLAVTP
-306 KGGFLATILSIV
+306 KGGFLATISSV
-318 IAAAVT
+318 VVATVVT
-324 FLIASIFVKKS
+324 FLVASIFVKRA
-335 PEEDLENAIEKSKAN
+335 PEEDLEEAIEKSKAN
-350 KITNTDDTEKE
+350 KITNKTSDDTAKEEKT
-361 DKESKE
+361 
-367 DNDIKITEISFEDAV
+367 NDTVEITEISFEDAI

-400 SAMGAAVL
+400 SAMGATVL
-408 KRIAKERGLENV
+408 KKIAKEKGLDTITIV
-420 AILNSAISNLDD
+420 NSAISNLDN

-473 KIKENQK
+473 KIKEHKK

>member
-13 LSNMVQPNIAAFIAW
+13 LSNMVQPNIGAFIAW

-40 FPNEK
+40 FPNETLAK
-45 LNGLVSPILTY
+45 LVSPMLTY

-75 GVVGAIMA
+75 GVVGSIMA

-107 LIKKLDGL
+107 LIKKLDE
-115 IVSKIPT
+115 IISPKIPT
-122 GFEMLVNNFSAGI
+122 GFEMLINNFSAGI

-144 LFIIGPIVEAISNA
+144 LYLIGPAVEMISNA
-158 LSSGVKVLVDL
+158 LSNGVKILVDL
-169 KLLPLVSILVE
+169 KLLPLVSIIVE

-197 PIGIQQVAETGKSIF
+197 PIGIQQVTESGKSIF

-227 AYTLFGKGRS
+227 AYSMFGKGDS

-244 AIIHFF
+244 AIIHLF

-258 PYILMNPILILALIA
+258 PYILMNPILIIALII

-279 LTTLILNGG
+279 LTTLILKGG

-299 AILAVTP
+299 AMLAVTP
-306 KGGFLATILSIV
+306 KGGFIATIGSVLISAI
-318 IAAAVT
+318 VT
-324 FLIASIFVKKS
+324 FLLASIFVRKS
-335 PEEDLENAIEKSKAN
+335 KAEGNSEEAIEKSKSN
-350 KITNTDDTEKE
+350 KSLNSNNTKNKEKNIISQINE
-361 DKESKE
+361 MTLEEALK
-367 DNDIKITEISFEDAV
+367 NNIKIN
-382 KKLEIKKIVVA
+382 KIVVA

-400 SAMGAAVL
+400 SAMGATIL
-408 KRIAKERGLENV
+408 KKLATEKGIENITIV
-420 AILNSAISNLDD
+420 NSAISNLDD

-442 LTNLAKEKMPNKIHL
+442 LTALAKEKMPNKIHL

-464 KNFYNEIVD
+464 KNFYNEVLD
-473 KIKENQK
+473 KIKGE

>member
-13 LSNMVQPNIAAFIAW
+13 LSNMVQPNIGAFIAW

-40 FPNEK
+40 FPNETLAK
-45 LNGLVSPILTY
+45 LVSPMLTY

-75 GVVGAIMA
+75 GVVGSIMA

-107 LIKKLDGL
+107 LIKKLDE
-115 IVSKIPT
+115 IISPKIPT
-122 GFEMLVNNFSAGI
+122 GFEMLINNFSAGI

-144 LFIIGPIVEAISNA
+144 LYLIGPAVEMISNA
-158 LSSGVKVLVDL
+158 LSNGVKILVDL
-169 KLLPLVSILVE
+169 KLLPLVSIIVE

-197 PIGIQQVAETGKSIF
+197 PIGIQQVTESGKSIF

-227 AYTLFGKGRS
+227 AYSIFGKGNS

-258 PYILMNPILILALIA
+258 PYILMNPVLIIALII

-279 LTTLILNGG
+279 LTTLILKGG

-299 AILAVTP
+299 AMLAVTP
-306 KGGFLATILSIV
+306 KGGFIATIGSVLISAI
-318 IAAAVT
+318 IT
-324 FLIASIFVKKS
+324 FLLSSIFVKKS
-335 PEEDLENAIEKSKAN
+335 HSEENLEEAIEKSKSN
-350 KITNTDDTEKE
+350 KSLNSNDTENKE
-361 DKESKE
+361 KNIISQINEMTLEEALK
-367 DNDIKITEISFEDAV
+367 NNIKIN
-382 KKLEIKKIVVA
+382 KIVVA

-400 SAMGAAVL
+400 SAMGATIL
-408 KRIAKERGLENV
+408 KKLATEKGIENITIV
-420 AILNSAISNLDD
+420 NSAISNLDN

-442 LTNLAKEKMPNKIHL
+442 LTALAKEKMPNKIHL

-464 KNFYNEIVD
+464 KNFYKEVLD
-473 KIKENQK
+473 KIKESK

>member
-13 LSNMVQPNIAAFIAW
+13 LSNMVQPNIGAFIAW

-40 FPNEK
+40 FPNETLAK
-45 LNGLVSPILTY
+45 LVSPMLTY

-75 GVVGAIMA
+75 GVIGSIMA

-107 LIKKLDGL
+107 LIKKLDK
-115 IVSKIPT
+115 IISPKIPM
-122 GFEMLVNNFSAGI
+122 GFEMLINNFSAGI

-144 LFIIGPIVEAISNA
+144 LYLIGPAVEMISNA
-158 LSSGVKVLVDL
+158 LSNGVKILVDL
-169 KLLPLVSILVE
+169 KLLPLVSIIVE

-197 PIGIQQVAETGKSIF
+197 PIGIQQVTEAGKSIF

-227 AYTLFGKGRS
+227 AYSIFGKGNS

-258 PYILMNPILILALIA
+258 PYILMNPILIIALII

-279 LTTLILNGG
+279 LTTLILKGG

-299 AILAVTP
+299 AMLAVTP
-306 KGGFLATILSIV
+306 KGGFIATIGSVLISAI
-318 IAAAVT
+318 IT
-324 FLIASIFVKKS
+324 FLLSSIFVKKS
-335 PEEDLENAIEKSKAN
+335 HSEENLEEAIEKSKSN
-350 KITNTDDTEKE
+350 KSLNSNDTENKE
-361 DKESKE
+361 KNIISQINEMTLEEALK
-367 DNDIKITEISFEDAV
+367 NNIKIN
-382 KKLEIKKIVVA
+382 KIVVA

-400 SAMGAAVL
+400 SAMGATIL
-408 KRIAKERGLENV
+408 KKLATEKGIENITIV
-420 AILNSAISNLDD
+420 NSAISNLDD

-442 LTNLAKEKMPNKIHL
+442 LTALAKEKMPNKIHL

-464 KNFYNEIVD
+464 KNFYKEVLD
-473 KIKENQK
+473 KIKESK

>member
-40 FPNEK
+40 FPNET
-45 LNGLVSPILTY
+45 LNGLVSPMLTY

-75 GVVGAIMA
+75 GVVGCIMA
-83 AGVIVGSNI
+83 AGVIVGSSI

-107 LIKKLDGL
+107 LIKKLDEV
-115 IVSKIPT
+115 ITPKIPT

-144 LFIIGPIVEAISNA
+144 LYVIGPVVEAISNA

-197 PIGIQQVAETGKSIF
+197 PIGIQQVTETGKSIF

-258 PYILMNPILILALIA
+258 PYILMNPILILALIV

-299 AILAVTP
+299 AMLAVTP
-306 KGGFLATILSIV
+306 KGGFVATIASVLV
-318 IAAAVT
+318 ATVVT
-324 FLIASIFVKKS
+324 FLVASIFVKRA
-335 PEEDLENAIEKSKAN
+335 PEEDLEEAIEKSKAN
-350 KITNTDDTEKE
+350 KITNKASDSQKTS
-361 DKESKE
+361 ESSKVVE
-367 DNDIKITEISFEDAV
+367 ITELSFDDAI
-382 KKLEIKKIVVA
+382 KNIEIKKIVVA

-400 SAMGAAVL
+400 SAMGATVL
-408 KRIAKERGLENV
+408 KKIAKEKGLDSITIV
-420 AILNSAISNLDD
+420 NSAISNLDD

-473 KIKENQK
+473 KIKGNK

>member
-1 MKLDKIQKFGRY
+1 MNLDKIQKFGRY
-13 LSNMVQPNIAAFIAW
+13 LSNMVQPNIGAFIAW

-40 FPNEK
+40 FPNAT
-45 LNGLVSPILTY
+45 LAQLVSPMLTY

-75 GVVGAIMA
+75 GVVGSIMA
-83 AGVIVGSNI
+83 AGVIVGSSI

-107 LIKKLDGL
+107 LIKKLDE
-115 IVSKIPT
+115 IISPKIPT
-122 GFEMLVNNFSAGI
+122 GFEMLINNFSAGI
-135 LGMILAIIS
+135 LGMILAIIA
-144 LFIIGPIVEAISNA
+144 LYLIGPAVENVSNV
-158 LSSGVKVLVDL
+158 LSSGVQKLVDL
-169 KLLPLVSILVE
+169 RLLPLVSIIVE

-197 PIGIQQVAETGKSIF
+197 PIGIQQVTEAGKSIF

-227 AYTLFGKGRS
+227 AYSIFGKGGS

-258 PYILMNPILILALIA
+258 PYILMNPILIVALII
-273 GGMSGV
+273 GGMSGI

-288 LIAVPAPGSII
+288 LTAVPSPGSII
-299 AILAVTP
+299 AMLAVTP
-306 KGGFLATILSIV
+306 KGGFIATIGSVLISAV
-318 IAAAVT
+318 VT
-324 FLIASIFVKKS
+324 FLFASIFVR
-335 PEEDLENAIEKSKAN
+335 KSKVEGNLEEAIQKSKSN
-350 KITNTDDTEKE
+350 KNLNSNNAEIKEETQSQTN
-361 DKESKE
+361 
-367 DNDIKITEISFEDAV
+367 EISFEEAL
-382 KKLEIKKIVVA
+382 KNKIKINKIVVA

-400 SAMGAAVL
+400 SAMGATML
-408 KRIAKERGLENV
+408 KKLAHEKGIENITIV
-420 AILNSAISNLDD
+420 NSAISNLDD

-442 LTNLAKEKMPNKIHL
+442 LTALAKEKMPHKVHL

-464 KNFYNEIVD
+464 KNFYNEVLE
-473 KIKENQK
+473 KIKENK

>member
-13 LSNMVQPNIAAFIAW
+13 LSNMVQPNIGAFIAW

-40 FPNEK
+40 FPNETLAK
-45 LNGLVSPILTY
+45 LVSPMLTY

-75 GVVGAIMA
+75 GVVGSIMA

-107 LIKKLDGL
+107 LIKKLDEIIGP
-115 IVSKIPT
+115 KIPT
-122 GFEMLVNNFSAGI
+122 GFEMLINNFSAGI

-144 LFIIGPIVEAISNA
+144 LYLIGPAVEMISNA
-158 LSSGVKVLVDL
+158 LSNGVKILVDL
-169 KLLPLVSILVE
+169 KLLPLVSIIVE

-197 PIGIQQVAETGKSIF
+197 PIGIQQVTEAGKSIF

-227 AYTLFGKGRS
+227 AYSIFGKGNS

-258 PYILMNPILILALIA
+258 PYILMNPILIIALII

-279 LTTLILNGG
+279 LTTLILKGG

-299 AILAVTP
+299 AMLAVTP
-306 KGGFLATILSIV
+306 KGGFIATIGSVLISAI
-318 IAAAVT
+318 IT
-324 FLIASIFVKKS
+324 FLLSSIFVKKS
-335 PEEDLENAIEKSKAN
+335 HSEENLEEAIEKSKSN
-350 KITNTDDTEKE
+350 KSLNSNYTKNKEKNIISQINE
-361 DKESKE
+361 MTLEEALK
-367 DNDIKITEISFEDAV
+367 NNIKIN
-382 KKLEIKKIVVA
+382 KIVVA

-400 SAMGAAVL
+400 SAMGATIL
-408 KRIAKERGLENV
+408 KKLATEKGIENITIV
-420 AILNSAISNLDD
+420 NSAISNLDD

-442 LTNLAKEKMPNKIHL
+442 LTALAKEKMPNKIHL

-464 KNFYNEIVD
+464 KNFYKEVLD
-473 KIKENQK
+473 KIKGE